1 MSTPTAV
8 KPQDLV
14 GTWAIDVAH
23 SSLSF
28 SAKHMMISTVAGHF
42 DAFEGSFTIG
52 EDISSSTATA
62 EIDASSIRSGSPD
75 RDGHLK
81 SPDFLDVEN
90 HPKLTFKSTSLE
102 VLSDTEANLIGDLT
116 IMGVTK
122 PITLKVVFEG
132 TTPDLFTES
141 TRAAF
146 TATGKFDRGDFGL
159 TWNKALETGGVLV
172 GKTVKLSIEVAAVKQ

>member
-1 MSTPTAV
+1 MSTPTTV
-8 KPQDLV
+8 RPQNLV

-23 SSLSF
+23 SSLTF
-28 SAKHMMISTVAGHF
+28 SAKHMMISTVSGHF
-42 DAFEGSFTIG
+42 GAFEGSLTIG
-52 EDISSSTATA
+52 EDLSSSTATV
-62 EIDASSIRSGSPD
+62 EIDASSIHSGSPD

-90 HPKLTFKSTSLE
+90 HPKMTFKSTSLE
-102 VLSDTEANLIGDLT
+102 GLSDTEANLTGDLT
-116 IMGVTK
+116 IMGITK
-122 PITLKVVFEG
+122 PITLKVVFDG

-146 TATGKFDRGDFGL
+146 TATGKFNREDFGL

-172 GKTVKLSIEVAAVKQ
+172 SKTIKLSIEVAAVKQ

>member
-8 KPQDLV
+8 RPQGLV
-14 GTWAIDVAH
+14 GTWAIDAAH

-62 EIDASSIRSGSPD
+62 EIDASSIHSGSPD

-116 IMGVTK
+116 IMGITK

-141 TRAAF
+141 TRVAF

-172 GKTVKLSIEVAAVKQ
+172 GKTVKLSVEVAAVKQ